1 MFKITRLVIAIAALV
16 IGSTTF
22 SLAATSATPAKTVAQ
37 ASPAPT
43 ATPNPFSYRGY
54 VRAYDFT
61 RQNAYTGT
69 GGAGKVNQQSFNAAL
84 NLHADYALGQGF
96 SVGGSYLYAN
106 PLNSCTL
113 AANRFPQNAA
123 NICSNS
129 QAQPNLNPD
138 DTLPGF
144 QLSTLYE
151 AYLKYKGNG
160 LNITAGDQVYNTPWA
175 NASDSRLKPVAF
187 QGIDATYQINKL
199 WAVQASWMPQ
209 WECRTCSNFDRGT
222 LLTDLSGANGF
233 NTGYPGATA
242 LQTATFDP
250 SFTTPNNNGLWY
262 GRIGYTGPKSAPLT
276 ANASFYNFTN
286 IAQLFW
292 LDASYPLAGK
302 LKPFIKGQFGSETN
316 PNPSILG
323 KISSTVYGLQGGFNP
338 LSNITIT
345 AGFDVVPVKS
355 DQLSTAAGTLPAGY
369 GCSASHTLTNA
380 NKPYLSNIGYFL
392 MNGAPQCVTNP
403 DGSIN
408 LYYGGLASPYT
419 DSYATDP
426 LFTTEISQGMADRR
440 APGQSFKLEAK
451 FVSDDKRFTALVNK
465 GWYVYGNSTV
475 GVYPVQ
481 ETDFDTTY
489 YFKPLPKSGPYHGF
503 FFRYRYA
510 DRDQAF
516 TFAGGQSLFKYNR
529 FQAEYD
535 F

>member
-16 IGSTTF
+16 IGSTTL
-22 SLAATSATPAKTVAQ
+22 SLAATSATPAKTVAA

-61 RQNAYTGT
+61 RQNAYNGHS
-69 GGAGKVNQQSFNAAL
+69 AANQQSFNAAL

-96 SVGGSYLYAN
+96 TLGGSYLYAN
-106 PLNSCTL
+106 PLNGCTT
-113 AANRFPQNAA
+113 ASTRFPVASTNNCSAGVAA
-123 NICSNS
+123 
-129 QAQPNLNPD
+129 PNLAPD

-151 AYLKYKGNG
+151 AYAKYKGNG

-187 QGIDATYQINKL
+187 QGVDATYQINKM
-199 WAVQASWMPQ
+199 WAVQASYMGQ

-222 LLTDLSGANGF
+222 LLTDLSGTNGF
-233 NTGYPGATA
+233 FTGYPGATP
-242 LQTATFDP
+242 LQQVNDP
-250 SFTTPNNNGLWY
+250 SFSTPPSNGLWY
-262 GRIGYTGPKSAPLT
+262 GRIGYTGPKKAPLT

-292 LDASYPLAGK
+292 LDARYPFAGK
-302 LKPFIKGQFGSETN
+302 LKPFVAGQFGSEAN
-316 PNPSILG
+316 PNLSILG
-323 KISSTVYGLQGGFNP
+323 KISATVYGLQAGFNP
-338 LSNITIT
+338 MNNVTIT

-355 DQLSTAAGTLPAGY
+355 DNLSIAAGNLPAGY
-369 GCSASHTLTNA
+369 SCTAKHTLSAGA
-380 NKPYLSNIGYFL
+380 NKPYQSQIGYFL
-392 MNGAPQCVTNP
+392 MNGAPQCVTQPN
-403 DGSIN
+403 GSID

-426 LFTTEISQGMADRR
+426 LFTTTISQGMADRR
-440 APGQSFKLEAK
+440 APGQSGKIAAN
-451 FVSDDKRFTALVNK
+451 FVSDDKRFNAVLAK
-465 GWYVYGNSTV
+465 GWYVYGNATV

-481 ETDFDTTY
+481 ETNFDTWY
-489 YFKPLPKSGPYHGF
+489 YLNKLPKSGPYKGF
-503 FFRYRYA
+503 LVRYRYA

-516 TFAGGQSLFKYNR
+516 TFAGGVSLFKYNR